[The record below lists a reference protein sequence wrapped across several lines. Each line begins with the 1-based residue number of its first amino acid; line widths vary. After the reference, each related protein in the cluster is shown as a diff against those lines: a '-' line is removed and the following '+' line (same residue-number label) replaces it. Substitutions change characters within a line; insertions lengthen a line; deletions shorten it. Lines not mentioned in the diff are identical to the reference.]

1 MMLSI
6 KTYKIRKEDN
16 NPIYKTYRFA
26 CFDTIPE
33 TEGMTFEQK
42 FNYAMDCLRE
52 QIDHDR
58 NNNDVTLFEPI
69 TIADV
74 FLS

>member
-1 MMLSI
+1 MMLSV

-16 NPIYKTYRFA
+16 NPTYKTYRFA
-26 CFDTIPE
+26 CFDTIVE
-33 TEGMTFEQK
+33 MEGKTFEQK
-42 FNYAMDCLRE
+42 FNYAMNCLKEEIEQDRE
-52 QIDHDR
+52 
-58 NNNDVTLFEPI
+58 NNNVLLFEPI

>member
-1 MMLSI
+1 MILSV

-26 CFDTIPE
+26 CFDTILE

-42 FNYAMDCLRE
+42 FNYAIDCLKKK
-52 QIDHDR
+52 
-58 NNNDVTLFEPI
+58 
-69 TIADV
+69 
-74 FLS
+74 